1 MIEGNGDE
9 RAWSVIKVDY
19 DVGMADMSA
28 REVAAR
34 LGVKLE
40 TVYAYVSRGV
50 LTTRGETGSRRSVF
64 DSDEVEVLARRGR
77 PRRST
82 RPAALDLIVET
93 ELTTVIDQRLRYRD
107 RDVCTLAE
115 TRSFE
120 QVADW
125 LWRGSD
131 ESDGATWE
139 SYPLVLP
146 ELASVRDRLRV
157 AVVLA
162 SEHEPFRSDLSVGN
176 VVSTARS
183 LIASMVDAVPA
194 PTRAEAVSPILGGQ
208 AISASIASCLWARLS
223 ARAGTTRAGTT
234 RAVAIMNATL
244 VLLADHELATSTMA
258 ARIAA
263 SARSDVFSV
272 VLAGM
277 GPLAGP
283 LHGSASGLVHQTLAD
298 AVSRGPQAAVATAVE
313 THGRVP
319 GFGHPFYPDG
329 DPRAA
334 FLLARLAEAFADAP
348 EMHAANAVMGAVDLR
363 SRVKPNIDFAL
374 GLLTLLARMPA
385 DAGETIFTIARTA
398 GWVAHAIEEY
408 KEPALRFRAR
418 AIPRHLPG

>member
-1 MIEGNGDE
+1 MGSDGRQRDG
-9 RAWSVIKVDY
+9 RALPVIKVDY
-19 DVGMADMSA
+19 DVCMADMSA

-34 LGVKLE
+34 LGVKLD

-50 LTTRGETGSRRSVF
+50 LTTRGETGSRRSLF
-64 DSDEVEVLARRGR
+64 NSDEVEVLARRGR

-93 ELTTVIDQRLRYRD
+93 DLTTVVDQRVRYRG

-115 TRSFE
+115 THSFE
-120 QVADW
+120 QVAEW
-125 LWRGSD
+125 LWTGSD
-131 ESDGATWE
+131 ESVGAAWE

-157 AVVLA
+157 TVVLA

-176 VVSTARS
+176 VVSTTRS
-183 LIASMVDAVPA
+183 LIASMVDAVPT
-194 PTRAEAVSPILGGQ
+194 PTRAEAVTPVLGGQ
-208 AISASIASCLWARLS
+208 ATSASIASRLWARLS
-223 ARAGTTRAGTT
+223 ARAGTTRA
-234 RAVAIMNATL
+234 VAIVNAAL

-272 VLAGM
+272 VLTGM

-298 AVSRGPQAAVATAVE
+298 AASRGAQAAVATAVE
-313 THGRVP
+313 RHGSVP
-319 GFGHPFYPDG
+319 GFGHPLYPDG

-334 FLLARLAEAFADAP
+334 LLLAQLAEGFADAP
-348 EMHAANAVMGAVDLR
+348 EMDAANAVMGAVDLR
-363 SRVKPNIDFAL
+363 SRAKPNIDFAL
-374 GLLTLLARMPA
+374 GLLSVLAHMPA
-385 DAGETIFTIARTA
+385 DAGEAIFTIARTA

-408 KEPALRFRAR
+408 KEPVLRFRGR
-418 AIPRHLPG
+418 AVRRYFPG